1 MAKRTANRKEMRK
14 VAEAAEAK
22 DKTKEAKT
30 PVVRKKKVGSRRSK
44 SAAAERKRMV
54 WVIYNGA
61 QKEEARYAYA
71 DKEQADEKLAQLS
84 AKSSKRMFYIQ
95 PIKELLSVNAV
106 VMKKVVEEVD
116 EASTE
121 EE

>member
-61 QKEEARYAYA
+61 IMINNMWIV
-71 DKEQADEKLAQLS
+71 LATWLC
-84 AKSSKRMFYIQ
+84 ANVFILNN
-95 PIKELLSVNAV
+95 I
-106 VMKKVVEEVD
+106 VD
-116 EASTE
+116 NHNNNNTPETST
-121 EE
+121 